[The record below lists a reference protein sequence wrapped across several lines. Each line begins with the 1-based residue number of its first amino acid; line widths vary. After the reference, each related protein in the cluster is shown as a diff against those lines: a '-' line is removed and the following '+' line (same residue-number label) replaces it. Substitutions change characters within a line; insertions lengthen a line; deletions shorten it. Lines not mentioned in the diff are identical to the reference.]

1 MNETSSAN
9 VRSSRILFTPARI
22 IVIFV
27 LLKLLLSLFPYH
39 YGYFRDELY
48 YIALSD
54 NLGLGFVDVP
64 PLAPF
69 LLAVVRALL
78 GTSLFTLHLLPAAS
92 GALFVLVSGLI
103 VLRLGGGRFALLL
116 TLACVTLAP
125 QFVSAD
131 SLYSYD
137 TFDKLFWA
145 LILYVLIL
153 LLKSEN
159 ERYWVYFGLAAG
171 VGLLTKITIGFLG
184 FGIILGLVLTK
195 NRKYLVRRKFWMGAA
210 LAFLIFLPYLIW
222 QVRNGF
228 PTLEFYANYAS
239 GKTYPVTPLQFILD
253 QFVSLNPLAAPVWLL
268 GLFYVLFHEQGRR
281 FRMVGL
287 AYLALLAVFI
297 LLKAKYYMPAPFY
310 PVLFGAGAVL
320 LEEFVEKRRPRFKW
334 LKPVSVAAIF
344 VAGAVMVPMA
354 RPVLPVETFID
365 YSKGW
370 TGVKQET
377 HELGR
382 LPQHFADMFGWPE
395 LAAEVAK
402 VYRSLPEEERNRACI
417 FADNYGEAGA
427 IWLFGKEYGLP
438 RPIKRS

>member
-1 MNETSSAN
+1 MS
-9 VRSSRILFTPARI
+9 
-22 IVIFV
+22 
-27 LLKLLLSLFPYH
+27 
-39 YGYFRDELY
+39 
-48 YIALSD
+48 
-54 NLGLGFVDVP
+54 
-64 PLAPF
+64 
-69 LLAVVRALL
+69 
-78 GTSLFTLHLLPAAS
+78 
-92 GALFVLVSGLI
+92 
-103 VLRLGGGRFALLL
+103 
-116 TLACVTLAP
+116 
-125 QFVSAD
+125 
-131 SLYSYD
+131 
-137 TFDKLFWA
+137 
-145 LILYVLIL
+145 
-153 LLKSEN
+153 
-159 ERYWVYFGLAAG
+159 
-171 VGLLTKITIGFLG
+171 
-184 FGIILGLVLTK
+184 LTK

-268 GLFYVLFHEQGRR
+268 GLFYVLFHKQGRR
-281 FRMVGL
+281 FRVLGL

-297 LLKAKYYMPAPFY
+297 FLKAKYYMPAPFY

-320 LEEFVEKRRPRFKW
+320 MEEFIDKKKPSFKW

-344 VAGAVMVPMA
+344 LAGAAMVPMA

-377 HELGR
+377 HDLEK

-427 IWLFGKEYGLP
+427 IWLFGREYGLP
-438 RPIKRS
+438 RPISGHNQYFLWGPRDCAGDLLIAFGPDEDDLKQAFEDVREAGRFHHDYCMPYENDLPIFICRRPRMSIKEAWPLVKNFN